1 MDTEEPVTILQK
13 DNNNVAQ
20 FIRIQEI
27 NITTLRLEVLIYIFF
42 FSTKVS
48 LLLLFP
54 LQTYNIIIKK
64 ASPSNCTSDFCICLW
79 ASKLAIS
86 FFLESH

>member
-27 NITTLRLEVLIYIFF
+27 NITTLRLEVLIYIYIF
-42 FSTKVS
+42 
-48 LLLLFP
+48 
-54 LQTYNIIIKK
+54 
-64 ASPSNCTSDFCICLW
+64 
-79 ASKLAIS
+79 
-86 FFLESH
+86 